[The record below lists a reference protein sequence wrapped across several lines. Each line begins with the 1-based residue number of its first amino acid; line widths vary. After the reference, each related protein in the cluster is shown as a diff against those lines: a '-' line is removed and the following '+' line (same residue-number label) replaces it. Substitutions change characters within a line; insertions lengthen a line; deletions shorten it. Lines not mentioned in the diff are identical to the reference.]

1 MTKLPGPGD
10 YQTGF
15 QFRNPHRMFI
25 NTAGILISDSKFLL
39 NSAFKIT
46 HVSKLIHSTI
56 LEKELIDLITVSK
69 KKNRCLQIC
78 LIPCFIFFDNGV
90 LFLLLLI
97 DRLGAEAESIQNHLY

>member
-1 MTKLPGPGD
+1 MHICTSKIMTKLPGPGD

-46 HVSKLIHSTI
+46 HVSKVIHSTI
-56 LEKELIDLITVSK
+56 FEKELISMTGSRQTDKRTL
-69 KKNRCLQIC
+69 
-78 LIPCFIFFDNGV
+78 
-90 LFLLLLI
+90 
-97 DRLGAEAESIQNHLY
+97 